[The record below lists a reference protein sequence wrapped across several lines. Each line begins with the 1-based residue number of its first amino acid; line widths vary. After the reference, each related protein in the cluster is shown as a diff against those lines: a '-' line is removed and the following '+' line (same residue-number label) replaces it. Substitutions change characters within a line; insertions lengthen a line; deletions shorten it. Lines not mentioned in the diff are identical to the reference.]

1 MIVKKVSKDT
11 LKEWLADFSSRGILY
26 GPISDEDRWGKITDL
41 NKMGNSFTT
50 VMSPK
55 EIFLPQDQSM
65 FSLNIKDKTNDVSDN
80 TPKLTEKAVLW
91 GIRPCDAKALSLIH
105 RVFNE
110 NDYHDT
116 YFNALWESF
125 IKITIGCIEHLNTC
139 FCTSFEDGS
148 PFGIEGADILATEA
162 EEYWILESI
171 TETGDN
177 LVIDLEDATIDEIDD
192 ITEIKSKV
200 IESIDN
206 KVPVNIKDKLWNN
219 FDNEAFWAQIGDR
232 CISCGICTFVCPSC
246 YCFDINDEIIDKYA
260 RRYRTWDACQFK
272 NFTLEASGHN
282 PRQTQLHRIRQ
293 RMMHKFSFFAKKYE
307 DIQLCV
313 GCGRCIREC
322 PVDIDIRQV
331 AMDAE
336 LLT

>member
-1 MIVKKVSKDT
+1 M
-11 LKEWLADFSSRGILY
+11 
-26 GPISDEDRWGKITDL
+26 
-41 NKMGNSFTT
+41 
-50 VMSPK
+50 
-55 EIFLPQDQSM
+55 
-65 FSLNIKDKTNDVSDN
+65 
-80 TPKLTEKAVLW
+80 
-91 GIRPCDAKALSLIH
+91 RPCDAKALSLIH

-116 YFNALWESF
+116 YFNALWEGF
-125 IKITIGCIEHLNTC
+125 IKIAIGCIEPLNTC

-148 PFGIEGADILATEA
+148 PFGTEGADILANEA
-162 EEYWILESI
+162 KDYWILESI

-177 LVIDLEDATIDEIDD
+177 LVMDFEDATIDEIDE

-260 RRYRTWDACQFK
+260 R
-272 NFTLEASGHN
+272 
-282 PRQTQLHRIRQ
+282 PRLTQLHRIRQ
-293 RMMHKFSFFAKKYE
+293 RIMHKLSFFAKKYK

-322 PVDIDIRQV
+322 PVNIDIRKV
-331 AMDAE
+331 AMEAE